1 MIYLK
6 SDYLNDILS
15 YLARYYSEIMSCI
28 RKAFSKIISQAI
40 SDPNIS
46 ILLNCVRNT

>member
-28 RKAFSKIISQAI
+28 RKPFSKIISQTI

-46 ILLNCVRNT
+46 ISLNCVRNT